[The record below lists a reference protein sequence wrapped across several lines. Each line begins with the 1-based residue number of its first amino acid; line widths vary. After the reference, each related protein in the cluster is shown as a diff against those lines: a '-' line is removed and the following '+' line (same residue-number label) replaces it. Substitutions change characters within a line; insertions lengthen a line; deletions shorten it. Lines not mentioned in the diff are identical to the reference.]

1 MQTGADRE
9 AIAAMLE
16 TQVKDASSVRIISA
30 AIPTLVQVQVSAAET
45 KIGVMNAAQVLTVT
59 VVLRSQT
66 R

>member
-16 TQVKDASSVRIISA
+16 MQVMDASSVRIISA
-30 AIPTLVQVQVSAAET
+30 AIPTLVQVQISAAET
-45 KIGVMNAAQVLTVT
+45 KIGVMNAAQVQTVT

>member
-16 TQVKDASSVRIISA
+16 MQAMDASSVRIISV
-30 AIPTLVQVQVSAAET
+30 AIPTLVQVQILAAET
-45 KIGVMNAAQVLTVT
+45 KIGVMNAAQVQTVT

>member
-1 MQTGADRE
+1 
-9 AIAAMLE
+9 MLE
-16 TQVKDASSVRIISA
+16 MQAMDASSVRIISA
-30 AIPTLVQVQVSAAET
+30 AIPTLVQVQISAAET